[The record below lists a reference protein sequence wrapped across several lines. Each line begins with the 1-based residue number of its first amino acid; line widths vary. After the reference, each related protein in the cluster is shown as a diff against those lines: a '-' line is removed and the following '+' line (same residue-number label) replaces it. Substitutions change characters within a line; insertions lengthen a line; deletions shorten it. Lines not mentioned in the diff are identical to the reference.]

1 MTELYKTH
9 KVLAKPLRFHNKF
22 RSTGYA
28 PPRARVGNSKI
39 AFFSGN
45 PNTTTS
51 PEERDRMRDLL
62 LAKNRQ
68 HAGIFTEKEKLAR
81 QFKRLASK
89 AQKKKLEKYLIQYL
103 AAADLEDGIPN
114 YIPLKY
120 RRDAAKLHNRI
131 RTALEEVQDKI
142 KQNKL
147 DAHRIDAE
155 DLVGVASMGVLK
167 KEAPELWPTLMA
179 LADKARQEY
188 VDNDLEITNID
199 FYPELPE
206 SGNSESPYAYDRDE
220 EKMDE
225 LLNGSGVFLNKPTK
239 HLFQRIREMPFARKE
254 ETPEEQVKEQQ
265 SEHEKRQEKYKE
277 EQKEARGAPPP
288 REMVN
293 RAMPDKVEPVKY
305 VTGISSIVMAPFKLK
320 RKSHWV

>member
-9 KVLAKPLRFHNKF
+9 KVLTKPLRFHNKF

-28 PPRARVGNSKI
+28 PPRARIGNSRI

-89 AQKKKLEKYLIQYL
+89 AQKKKLEKYLVQYL
-103 AAADLEDGIPN
+103 AAADLEDGVPN

-120 RRDAAKLHNRI
+120 RREAAKLHNKI
-131 RTALEEVQDKI
+131 RHALKEAQKSIRDAPFNSDELEEVAEMAAL
-142 KQNKL
+142 KQ
-147 DAHRIDAE
+147 E
-155 DLVGVASMGVLK
+155 S
-167 KEAPELWPTLMA
+167 PELWPVLMS
-179 LADKARQEY
+179 LAEKGRQEY
-188 VDNDLEITNID
+188 NLNGHNITDLSFFPN
-199 FYPELPE
+199 LPDT
-206 SGNSESPYAYDRDE
+206 GNSESPYAYDRDE
-220 EKMDE
+220 ERMDE

-239 HLFQRIREMPFARKE
+239 HLFQRLREMPFARKE

-265 SEHEKRQEKYKE
+265 SEHEKRQERYKE

-293 RAMPDKVEPVKY
+293 RAMPESAEPVKY
-305 VTGISSIVMAPFKLK
+305 VTGISSIVMAPYKLK
-320 RKSHWV
+320 RKSRWV